1 MNIRPI
7 SDLRNR
13 YADVERDVIEGGPV
27 FLTKNGYGS
36 MVVMSV
42 EQFEH
47 INAVSSSLS
56 SMRPTGKLR
65 RRLCATRMKKC
76 SVPFGKGFAMDEK
89 PRRYRLEYL
98 PLFWDDL
105 NEAVS
110 YIADVLKA
118 PEAAERLID
127 ARSGHL
133 GSFPEI
139 PRKGTTYK
147 TAKPRPLPYYW
158 FEVGN
163 YMVFYVVLDDVM
175 EVRRFLY
182 GARDL
187 TKMLL

>member
-1 MNIRPI
+1 
-7 SDLRNR
+7 
-13 YADVERDVIEGGPV
+13 
-27 FLTKNGYGS
+27 
-36 MVVMSV
+36 
-42 EQFEH
+42 
-47 INAVSSSLS
+47 
-56 SMRPTGKLR
+56 
-65 RRLCATRMKKC
+65 
-76 SVPFGKGFAMDEK
+76 MDEK

-127 ARSGHL
+127 ATEAGILAHSRNPTL
-133 GSFPEI
+133 A
-139 PRKGTTYK
+139 TTYK

-175 EVRRFLY
+175 EVRRLPFPRLELVRRII
-182 GARDL
+182 GRKTRFCA
-187 TKMLL
+187 